1 MLEIFAQEC
10 RSIYIYI
17 YMHFFYFFQYLLV
30 MNNIYMCFEG
40 LLRCGKSCRLRWI
53 NYLRADL
60 RRGNITPDEEETIVK
75 LHTALGNRYVIIYA
89 RMSFTLITLSNLPFF
104 FFEN

>member
-1 MLEIFAQEC
+1 M
-10 RSIYIYI
+10 Y
-17 YMHFFYFFQYLLV
+17 
-30 MNNIYMCFEG
+30 FEG

-89 RMSFTLITLSNLPFF
+89 RMFLIFFYFNYSFKSTLFF